1 MLLFWKLK
9 GSDFGVNSMTDEGL
23 ITQLRDLSAGPSD
36 YLQEIGNK
44 GADRIEQLLEE
55 LSACTGGTGGCGYW
69 REATKKRDEQ
79 IENMHLLIDELT
91 KTCETLVSERERL
104 HKALLKERGINYE

>member
-1 MLLFWKLK
+1 M
-9 GSDFGVNSMTDEGL
+9 DDQTL
-23 ITQLRDLSAGPSD
+23 ITMLRNLSAGPSD
-36 YLQEIGNK
+36 YLQETGDK

-79 IENMHLLIDELT
+79 IENLRLLIDELT
-91 KTCETLVSERERL
+91 KTCERLLEDRKSLINAVNTLS
-104 HKALLKERGINYE
+104 

>member
-1 MLLFWKLK
+1 M
-9 GSDFGVNSMTDEGL
+9 DDQTL
-23 ITQLRDLSAGPSD
+23 ITRLRNLSAGPSD
-36 YLQEIGNK
+36 YLQETGDK

-79 IENMHLLIDELT
+79 IENLRLLIDELT
-91 KTCETLVSERERL
+91 KTCER
-104 HKALLKERGINYE
+104 LLKDRESLINAVNTLS